1 MDGTLEKPRLRKR
14 RGRPAIPYLF
24 LCMEAGRPIRGSGR
38 FALDGLDV
46 VELGR
51 GERRVASRSDRRL
64 SIQLPDAWMSQPHA
78 RLVRDGD
85 AWRLED
91 LGSRNGSLVDDAAP
105 TTQPLHD
112 GAVLELGG
120 TLFTF
125 RAGLPAVEP
134 PDVLNDVTDHGA
146 ADLRLG
152 TVVPAFAARLEDL
165 ARVARSAVSI
175 LVRGATG
182 SGKEVLARALHAW
195 SGRSG
200 PFIAVNCGAIPANL
214 VESELFG
221 YKKGAFSGAVDD
233 KAGLVTAATG
243 GTLFL
248 DEIADLPLAAQPALL
263 RVLQER
269 AVMPVGAV
277 RATPIDLRVIAAT
290 HRDLEAMVESG
301 EFREDLWSRLNGLV
315 VELPRLV
322 DRREDLATLI
332 ATLGARFSPDRPIT
346 LSSDAARALF
356 HHDWPREI
364 RELEKAI
371 ESAIALAAGDEIDLV
386 HLPQSIGEPAAPAG
400 RSSSPA
406 LDDPRRAALVD
417 ALREH
422 QGNVSAAARALGRP
436 RTQVQRWMKKWGIT
450 Q

>member
-24 LCMEAGRPIRGSGR
+24 LSMEAGRAIRGSGR
-38 FALDGLDV
+38 FALDAIDV

-51 GERRVASRSDRRL
+51 GDRRVASRVDRSLR
-64 SIQLPDAWMSQPHA
+64 ITLPDAWMSQPHA
-78 RLVRDGD
+78 RLVRDGE

-91 LGSRNGSLVDDAAP
+91 LGSRNGSLVDDAQP
-105 TTQPLHD
+105 TAAPLHD

-120 TLFTF
+120 SLFTF
-125 RAGLPAVEP
+125 RSALPEVDP
-134 PDVLNDVTDHGA
+134 PDVLIDVTDGST
-146 ADLRLG
+146 DVRLG

-182 SGKEVLARALHAW
+182 SGKEVLARALHGW

-221 YKKGAFSGAVDD
+221 YKKGAFSGAADD
-233 KAGLVTAATG
+233 KPGLVTAAAG

-277 RATPIDLRVIAAT
+277 RATPVDLRVIAAT
-290 HRDLEAMVESG
+290 HRDLDAMVASG
-301 EFREDLWSRLNGLV
+301 EFREDLLSRLNGLA
-315 VELPRLV
+315 VELPRLA

-332 ATLGARFSPDRPIT
+332 ATIARRVSPSRPVT

-356 HHDWPREI
+356 QHDWPREV

-371 ESAIALAAGDEIDLV
+371 EAAIALADGDEIDLV
-386 HLPQSIGEPAAPAG
+386 HLPPALGESPAP

-406 LDDPRRAALVD
+406 LDDPRRTALVE

-436 RTQVQRWMKKWGIT
+436 RTQIQRWMKKWGIT
-450 Q
+450 P